1 MTVKVI
7 QRNHVLKN
15 KTKIEEK
22 IERNVYRKKD
32 FQLLLTFELYRR
44 YTELWV
50 HALGSSALMFEWRVR
65 NSPDQS

>member
-22 IERNVYRKKD
+22 KEKEMFTERK
-32 FQLLLTFELYRR
+32 TFSY
-44 YTELWV
+44 
-50 HALGSSALMFEWRVR
+50 F
-65 NSPDQS
+65 